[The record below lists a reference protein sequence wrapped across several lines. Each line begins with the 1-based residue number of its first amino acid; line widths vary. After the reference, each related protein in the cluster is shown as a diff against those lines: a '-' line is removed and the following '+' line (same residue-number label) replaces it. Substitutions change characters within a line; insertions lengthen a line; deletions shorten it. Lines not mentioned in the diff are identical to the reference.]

1 MKHSDSAEDF
11 DFVDE
16 CRVCTSSKLFE
27 VLNLGMQP
35 LANCLRDPLD
45 TSVEKKFP
53 LVLIRCANCSTIQ
66 LSINVNPTL
75 MFDDYYWVT
84 GTSSIAQEHCNY
96 LAQEI
101 VSRVTTNGSILEIG
115 SNDGTLLKSLRSI
128 SDAKLYGVDPAKFI
142 SNLARENSLE
152 IFTDYFSDSFV
163 TRFLKNFE
171 KVDAVVARNVLSHV
185 PDLKDVVSGISRVL
199 SDEGIFVVEFH
210 DASKILKELHYD
222 SIYHEHT
229 FYHSLR
235 SMCTVAKNAG
245 LTPYDVLESPISGGS
260 RILFASKLPLKPTE
274 RMIKAF
280 ELEEESGVYDESNW
294 LEFGEASQQNINMV
308 RTFLSEHRNSKIL
321 GYGASA
327 RSSTLLNAI
336 GVDSKSL
343 VGIADSNP
351 LKWGKKSPG
360 TGFTIDSPAKLIDSS
375 VEIIFI
381 CPFNFEKEIVDSL
394 TNDLGWHGKVFLP
407 LPNAPRVYTV

>member
-1 MKHSDSAEDF
+1 MNPSDSAKDF
-11 DFVDE
+11 DFIDE
-16 CRVCTSSKLFE
+16 CRVCTSTKLFE

-35 LANCLRDPLD
+35 LANCLRELSDSSIEL
-45 TSVEKKFP
+45 KFP
-53 LVLIRCANCSTIQ
+53 LVLVRCADCCTIQ

-75 MFDDYYWVT
+75 MFDNYYWVT
-84 GTSSIAQEHCNY
+84 GTSSIAQEHCSY

-101 VSRVTTNGSILEIG
+101 VSRVTTSGSILEIG

-128 SDAKLYGVDPAKFI
+128 SDAKLYGVDPAKVI
-142 SNLARENSLE
+142 SNIARENSVE
-152 IFTDYFSDSFV
+152 IFTEYFSDSFV
-163 TRFLKNFE
+163 TKFLENSE
-171 KVDAVVARNVLSHV
+171 RVDAVVARNVLSHV

-235 SMCTVAKNAG
+235 SMSTIAKNAG
-245 LTPYDVLESPISGGS
+245 LTPFDVLESPISGGS
-260 RILFASKLPLKPTE
+260 RILFASKSPMKPTE
-274 RMIKAF
+274 RMIRAL
-280 ELEEESGVYDESNW
+280 ELEEGSGVYEESNW
-294 LEFGEASQQNINMV
+294 LEFGKASQQNINMV
-308 RTFLSEHRNSKIL
+308 RTFLSNHQNSKIV

-336 GVDSKSL
+336 GAESRNL
-343 VGIADSNP
+343 AGIADSNP

-360 TGFTIDSPAKLIDSS
+360 TGLIIDSPAKLIDSS

-381 CPFNFEKEIVDSL
+381 CPFNFEEEIVDSL

-407 LPNAPRVYTV
+407 LPKTPRLYIV